1 LPIDS
6 HDAPIPRLI
15 ATSLILKG
23 LEFQYNRLYSNQ
35 FSRLIKVYILRS
47 LENNVLVSIEPNSIF
62 DEIRLLNEG
71 SNFS

>member
-6 HDAPIPRLI
+6 HNAPISRLI

-23 LEFQYNRLYSNQ
+23 LEFRYSRRYSNQ
-35 FSRLIKVYILRS
+35 FPRLKKVHILRS
-47 LENNVLVSIEPNSIF
+47 LENSVPVSIEPNSIL

-71 SNFS
+71 FDFS